1 VAAVKVL
8 PKDQALAHAQFGVG
22 IVKSSDDDRTVID
35 FYEHGPK
42 KFVTSML
49 QAQLLAE
56 APPKPGKSKSKAK
69 KTATTKKKKAAASK

>member
-1 VAAVKVL
+1 MKTL
-8 PKDQALAHAQFGVG
+8 SKDQALTHAQFGVG

-56 APPKPGKSKSKAK
+56 APPKPGKSKAK
-69 KTATTKKKKAAASK
+69 KKTSKTTTKKKKAAATK